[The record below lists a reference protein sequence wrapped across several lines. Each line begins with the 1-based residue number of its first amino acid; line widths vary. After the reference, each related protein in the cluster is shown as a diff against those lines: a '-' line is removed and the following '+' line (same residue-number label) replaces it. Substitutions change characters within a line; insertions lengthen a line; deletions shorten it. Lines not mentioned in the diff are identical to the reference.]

1 MGGWWQTYVVEP
13 GKLPLLLCALSFVVT
28 FLTTRA
34 ITRMIRAGVGPFRD
48 NVSEG
53 GTHVHHAVYG
63 VVLLVLGAVIAVG
76 SAGPSA
82 WRGVA
87 AVLVGAGAS
96 LVLDEF
102 ALILHLEDVYWS
114 REGRLSVQMISLTFV
129 CLMFALIGVVPFG
142 IRDPTE
148 QSVGGALTVGLLLH
162 SVLVLACAVKGKY
175 PTALFGMFVPIV
187 AWVGAFRLG
196 RPGSLWARRRYHGA
210 KLAKAERRASRF
222 DARWDPLGDRL
233 ANLFAGS
240 PTVPTPAVPAGSSR
254 TGSAPGPPR
263 DSVGPAPPAV
273 TGRPRVPPDGGNI
286 G

>member
-76 SAGPSA
+76 SAQASA
-82 WRGVA
+82 WRVVA

-148 QSVGGALTVGLLLH
+148 QSVGGALTVGLALH

-187 AWVGAFRLG
+187 AWLGAFRLG

-233 ANLFAGS
+233 ATLFAG
-240 PTVPTPAVPAGSSR
+240 TPAVPTEAVKGAPKGAG
-254 TGSAPGPPR
+254 R
-263 DSVGPAPPAV
+263 D
-273 TGRPRVPPDGGNI
+273 
-286 G
+286 